1 MILADQKSATS
12 EADVLPSEVMCFL
25 WGFELLIFSV

>member
-12 EADVLPSEVMCFL
+12 EAGVLPREAMGFL
-25 WGFELLIFSV
+25 WWFELLNFFV